1 MRPTGPRS
9 PGPGGLDSERTRPAG
24 EIEHRRADQQ
34 EDEAPPEV
42 HIDSQDA
49 RALDRARGD
58 QDHAVKR
65 EQQSERQPKVSHFFH
80 FVAGPHPRDLCLR
93 GLRRSALLRRYRT
106 FHQNRRFSATVSTE
120 TTRPSAAGRLYHTSR
135 SSAIRGVR
143 LYTSPDNSPD
153 GRARVITLTAMVTM
167 KHDVQAQMA
176 PQKFCAMSDG

>member
-1 MRPTGPRS
+1 MRPTGARS

-120 TTRPSAAGRLYHTSR
+120 TTRPSANVANSGALTKLNTSCSMSMMLLKR
-135 SSAIRGVR
+135 IATYAVATLIATPTTVV
-143 LYTSPDNSPD
+143 
-153 GRARVITLTAMVTM
+153 ARPT
-167 KHDVQAQMA
+167 HR
-176 PQKFCAMSDG
+176 

>member
-1 MRPTGPRS
+1 MRPTGARS

-65 EQQSERQPKVSHFFH
+65 ELQSERQPKVSPDFTFSTLSRGSSPAPSGV
-80 FVAGPHPRDLCLR
+80 VA
-93 GLRRSALLRRYRT
+93 Y
-106 FHQNRRFSATVSTE
+106 
-120 TTRPSAAGRLYHTSR
+120 AAGHCC
-135 SSAIRGVR
+135 GVV
-143 LYTSPDNSPD
+143 
-153 GRARVITLTAMVTM
+153 AR
-167 KHDVQAQMA
+167 
-176 PQKFCAMSDG
+176 F